1 MNWKEEALKLHKAN
15 RGKLAIASKV
25 EVKDAHDLS
34 IIYTPGVAE
43 PCLRIK
49 ADKSTVY
56 DYTAKGNMVAIVT
69 DGSAVLGLGNI
80 GPEAALPVME
90 GKALLFKKFG
100 GIDAFPVCL
109 NTQEIDKIVETVRII
124 APGFGG
130 INLEDISAPR
140 CFEIEE
146 RLIKALDIPVF
157 HDDQHGTAVVVL
169 AGLINSLKLVKKEF
183 RRIKAVINGAGA
195 AGVTIAKI
203 LLRMKIKEI
212 IMVDS
217 RGIIYRGREDLVS
230 SKKEISR
237 LTNLAKIEGGLDEAV
252 KGADIFIGVSRPGV
266 LNEEMVKKMAA
277 LPVIFALSN
286 PDPEIE
292 PADAERA
299 GAAIVATGRSDYPN
313 QVNNALVFPGI
324 FKGALKVRASRINEE
339 MKVAAARAL
348 AGVIKDK
355 DLNKDYIIPDAFNP
369 AVVSEVASA
378 VARAAVDSGVAA
390 PSKTDK
396 N

>member
-1 MNWKEEALKLHKAN
+1 MHKDN
-15 RGKLAIASKV
+15 RGKLAIAGKV
-25 EVKDAHDLS
+25 ELKNAHDLS

-56 DYTAKGNMVAIVT
+56 DYTAKGNLVAIVT

-109 NTQEIDKIVETVRII
+109 DTQETDKIVETVRII

-140 CFEIEE
+140 CFEIEK
-146 RLIKALDIPVF
+146 RLIESLDIPVF

-183 RRIKAVINGAGA
+183 CRLKAVINGAGA
-195 AGVTIAKI
+195 AGTAIAKI
-203 LLRMKIKEI
+203 LLRMDVKEI
-212 IMVDS
+212 IMLDS
-217 RGIIYRGREDLVS
+217 RGIIYEGRENLS
-230 SKKEISR
+230 PSKEEISR
-237 LTNLAKIEGGLDEAV
+237 FTNPANLKGGLDKAV
-252 KGADIFIGVSRPGV
+252 EGADVFIGVSRPGV

-277 LPVIFALSN
+277 GPVIFALSN

-292 PADAERA
+292 PGAAERA

-313 QVNNALVFPGI
+313 QVNNALAFPGI
-324 FKGALKVRASRINEE
+324 FKGALEVRAGRINEE
-339 MKVAAARAL
+339 MKIAAARAL
-348 AGVIKDK
+348 AGVIEDR
-355 DLNKDYIIPDAFNP
+355 DLRKDYIIPDPFNP

-378 VARAAVDSGVAA
+378 VARAAVDTKVARSPLA
-390 PSKTDK
+390 GK
-396 N
+396 